1 MTPTKVM
8 TMIVVMLAAM
18 MMMMLMMMM
27 MIHDVLMFCFI
38 ITWLIVISITIFPII
53 DLQMFYP
60 NNWNLPVGQT
70 N

>member
-1 MTPTKVM
+1 MMTPTKMM
-8 TMIVVMLAAM
+8 TMIIVMLAAM
-18 MMMMLMMMM
+18 MMMMMM
-27 MIHDVLMFCFI
+27 MIHDVLIFCFI

>member
-1 MTPTKVM
+1 MTPTKMM
-8 TMIVVMLAAM
+8 TMIIVMLAAM
-18 MMMMLMMMM
+18 MMMM
-27 MIHDVLMFCFI
+27 IHDVLIFCFI

>member
-1 MTPTKVM
+1 MM
-8 TMIVVMLAAM
+8 TMIIVMLAAM
-18 MMMMLMMMM
+18 MMMMMM
-27 MIHDVLMFCFI
+27 MIHDVLIFCFI